1 MNLVACPRCGAQF
14 DVSAFAPGS
23 NFVCGA
29 CKNMLQV
36 PAAVAPA
43 APRPAAPKVAP
54 RSAPKPAAA
63 AAPPAPLAKKPATD
77 RRRAGDA
84 APSQAAPTEG
94 RAASLKARRTEAGGG
109 GKKSPM
115 PLIAA
120 AVGGL
125 LLVGGGLAFALGGK
139 SGGTPEDGGGAA
151 AGGGEA
157 SGEQAPKDAPAAE
170 PLKPKEKGFD
180 DLSPAERLVVAE
192 QKKKEGLAS
201 PESVKEVHAW
211 LLEKG
216 YADDAKSYLVE
227 ARGRHPQDPWIL
239 GTLGQVN
246 RADDIRKIATD
257 ENILFN
263 VEAESPDLAFVTEL
277 HERVKKDKNAAWL
290 SKEQSDRLDKSI
302 AVLNA
307 ELQKTSDPVFQR
319 TKQEQENVRLNPAF
333 AGMQFTAE
341 SFRPYVIFAELPG
354 EERKAEAERIVQVT
368 GKVLTF
374 LYGRWL
380 KFMKED
386 LKLDAP
392 TLESLKDDRLKV
404 FVFKTRESFEQW
416 HARNGM
422 QVPQFAAAYYEHGRN
437 RMIMMHLDAFDEG
450 VIMHEGTHQ
459 VIHYYARVFCERDD
473 HAEAE
478 KKGQPKERVEYDD
491 RRLSSA
497 FFWFQEGIAEYFGGA
512 VKDKKTEG
520 EWKIGAPQRGRMAFF
535 KMMQQQKKIWTVE
548 DFLYQDQRGIR
559 TRAAGREGGA
569 MSEELYG
576 LMYSQ
581 GWTLVHY
588 FLHGDGGK
596 WREPFLKMVR
606 NELRGVTGKV
616 YLLQAFGLPTRS
628 DDPKVKAWMQEIE
641 KGYLGH
647 LDKGAPASE

>member
-36 PAAVAPA
+36 PAAAAPA
-43 APRPAAPKVAP
+43 APKPALKA
-54 RSAPKPAAA
+54 APKPAAA
-63 AAPPAPLAKKPATD
+63 ASAAPAPLAKKPATD

-109 GKKSPM
+109 AKKSPM

-139 SGGTPEDGGGAA
+139 GGETPEDGGGAA
-151 AGGGEA
+151 AGGSGA
-157 SGEQAPKDAPAAE
+157 SGASAAKDGAAGGGAAAE
-170 PLKPKEKGFD
+170 PLKPKEKGWD
-180 DLSPAERLVVAE
+180 DLTPA
-192 QKKKEGLAS
+192 G
-201 PESVKEVHAW
+201 VKEVHAW
-211 LLEKG
+211 LLGKG
-216 YADDAKSYLVE
+216 YADDAKSFLVE
-227 ARGRHPQDPWIL
+227 ARGRHPQDAWIL
-239 GTLGQVN
+239 GELGQVN

-257 ENILFN
+257 ENILFT
-263 VEAESPDLAFVTEL
+263 VDAESPDLAFVTDL

-290 SKEQSDRLDKSI
+290 SKEQSERLDKSI
-302 AVLNA
+302 AVLTDSLA
-307 ELQKTSDPVFQR
+307 KASDPVFQR

-341 SFRPYVIFAELPG
+341 SYRPYVIFAELPG

-380 KFMKED
+380 QFMKDD

-392 TLESLKDDRLKV
+392 TMESLKDDRLKV
-404 FVFKTRESFEQW
+404 FVFKSRESFDQW
-416 HARNGM
+416 HTRSQM
-422 QVPQFAAAYYEHGRN
+422 SVPPFAAAYYEHGRN

-459 VIHYYARVFCERDD
+459 LIHYYARVFCERDD

-491 RRLSSA
+491 RRLSSG

-512 VKDKKTEG
+512 VKDKKNEG
-520 EWKIGAPQRGRMAFF
+520 EWKIGAPQRQRMAFF
-535 KMMQQQKKIWTVE
+535 KMMLQQKKTWPVE
-548 DFLYQDQRGIR
+548 DFLYADQGDIR
-559 TRAAGREGGA
+559 RRAAGREGGN
-569 MSEELYG
+569 MKEELNL

-588 FLHGDGGK
+588 FMHGDGEK

-606 NELRGVTGKV
+606 NELRGITGKV
-616 YLLQAFGLPTRS
+616 YLHEAFGLPKRS
-628 DDPKVKAWMQEIE
+628 DDPKVKAWIQEIE
-641 KGYLGH
+641 KGYLAH
-647 LDKGAPASE
+647 LDKLVRTPD